1 MNLNLVRRFFKFT
14 VPSIVSMWIFSLYSL
29 VDGMFVAW
37 GVGEHALTAVNLSL
51 PFVSLV
57 FTLGILLATGTST
70 VLSIALGQK
79 DVERA
84 RNYFNQNL
92 FVVIAA
98 TLLLAVLVLFNL
110 DWVADFLG
118 ATGENHHLVKE
129 YVGVIACFSVFFT
142 VSYNL
147 EVQVKADGA
156 PHVSII
162 GVISCGL
169 MNVVLDYIFVMHLH
183 WGVWGAAL
191 ATGLA
196 QATSTAV
203 FVVYFLT
210 HRYPLRFGRFK
221 PDPGAYRRI
230 IPLGTAD
237 GLSELSNGMVIFLF
251 NHIIQRVIGPDALV
265 SYTIISYV
273 NTLVLNS
280 VIGIAHGIQPLCS
293 YHLGAEERPVCHKF
307 LTYGIRLAA
316 CFAAGFF
323 VLCQVLA
330 GAVVGLFRSAA
341 VLLRLPLCGLQC
353 GDLRLLH
360 RHGAPHSLPDHLL
373 WPGPGADLRLSGGAR
388 LSLRC
393 QRHLALPPGVRV
405 PLPAHYPVLPDP
417 LLPPGPAGGQ
427 RGEGWDTGC
436 QAAGLSLPAAWQN
449 GAWQKA
455 MRRSLSEHSFRQA
468 VQTF

>member
-118 ATGENHHLVKE
+118 AT
-129 YVGVIACFSVFFT
+129 
-142 VSYNL
+142 
-147 EVQVKADGA
+147 A

-330 GAVVGLFRSAA
+330 GAVVGLFLQPDSALFA
-341 VLLRLPLCGLQC
+341 SSVSALRLYSFAFLFVGFNVVISGFFTAMEHPIPSLTISFGRGLVLISGCLVVLAFLFGANGIWLSPLVSESLC
-353 GDLRLLH
+353 LLITLFFLI
-360 RHGAPHSLPDHLL
+360 RYFRRVRREASGERDGIPD
-373 WPGPGADLRLSGGAR
+373 AR
-388 LSLRC
+388 
-393 QRHLALPPGVRV
+393 
-405 PLPAHYPVLPDP
+405 PLD
-417 LLPPGPAGGQ
+417 
-427 RGEGWDTGC
+427 
-436 QAAGLSLPAAWQN
+436 
-449 GAWQKA
+449 
-455 MRRSLSEHSFRQA
+455 
-468 VQTF
+468 

>member
-1 MNLNLVRRFFKFT
+1 M
-14 VPSIVSMWIFSLYSL
+14 
-29 VDGMFVAW
+29 
-37 GVGEHALTAVNLSL
+37 
-51 PFVSLV
+51 
-57 FTLGILLATGTST
+57 
-70 VLSIALGQK
+70 
-79 DVERA
+79 ERA

-330 GAVVGLFRSAA
+330 A
-341 VLLRLPLCGLQC
+341 LRLYSFAFLFVGFNVVISGFFTAMEHPIPSLTISFGRGLVLISGCLVALAFLFGANGIWLSPLVSESLC
-353 GDLRLLH
+353 LLITLFFLI
-360 RHGAPHSLPDHLL
+360 RYFRRVRREASGERDGIPD
-373 WPGPGADLRLSGGAR
+373 AR
-388 LSLRC
+388 
-393 QRHLALPPGVRV
+393 
-405 PLPAHYPVLPDP
+405 PLD
-417 LLPPGPAGGQ
+417 
-427 RGEGWDTGC
+427 
-436 QAAGLSLPAAWQN
+436 
-449 GAWQKA
+449 
-455 MRRSLSEHSFRQA
+455 
-468 VQTF
+468 

>member
-203 FVVYFLT
+203 FAVYFLT

-273 NTLVLNS
+273 NTMVLNS

-293 YHLGAEERPVCHKF
+293 YHLGAEERPVCNKF

-330 GAVVGLFRSAA
+330 GAVVGLFLQPDSALFA
-341 VLLRLPLCGLQC
+341 SSVSALRLYSFAFLFVGFNVVTSGFFTAMEHPIPSLTISFGRGLVLISGCLVALAFLFGANGIWLSPLVSESLC
-353 GDLRLLH
+353 LLITLFFLI
-360 RHGAPHSLPDHLL
+360 RYFRRVRREASGERDGIPD
-373 WPGPGADLRLSGGAR
+373 AR
-388 LSLRC
+388 
-393 QRHLALPPGVRV
+393 
-405 PLPAHYPVLPDP
+405 PLD
-417 LLPPGPAGGQ
+417 
-427 RGEGWDTGC
+427 
-436 QAAGLSLPAAWQN
+436 
-449 GAWQKA
+449 
-455 MRRSLSEHSFRQA
+455 
-468 VQTF
+468 

>member
-1 MNLNLVRRFFKFT
+1 M
-14 VPSIVSMWIFSLYSL
+14 
-29 VDGMFVAW
+29 D
-37 GVGEHALTAVNLSL
+37 
-51 PFVSLV
+51 
-57 FTLGILLATGTST
+57 
-70 VLSIALGQK
+70 
-79 DVERA
+79 
-84 RNYFNQNL
+84 
-92 FVVIAA
+92 AA
-98 TLLLAVLVLFNL
+98 
-110 DWVADFLG
+110 
-118 ATGENHHLVKE
+118 
-129 YVGVIACFSVFFT
+129 
-142 VSYNL
+142 
-147 EVQVKADGA
+147 
-156 PHVSII
+156 
-162 GVISCGL
+162 
-169 MNVVLDYIFVMHLH
+169 
-183 WGVWGAAL
+183 GAAL

-330 GAVVGLFRSAA
+330 GAVVGLFLQPDSALFA
-341 VLLRLPLCGLQC
+341 SSVSALRLYSFAFLFVGFNVVTSGFFTAMEHPIPSLTISFGRGLVLISGCLVALAFLFGANGIWLSPLVSESLC
-353 GDLRLLH
+353 LLITLFFLT
-360 RHGAPHSLPDHLL
+360 RYFRRVRREASGERDGIPD
-373 WPGPGADLRLSGGAR
+373 AR
-388 LSLRC
+388 
-393 QRHLALPPGVRV
+393 
-405 PLPAHYPVLPDP
+405 PLD
-417 LLPPGPAGGQ
+417 
-427 RGEGWDTGC
+427 
-436 QAAGLSLPAAWQN
+436 
-449 GAWQKA
+449 
-455 MRRSLSEHSFRQA
+455 
-468 VQTF
+468 

>member
-203 FVVYFLT
+203 FAVYFLT

-251 NHIIQRVIGPDALV
+251 NHIIQRVIGP
-265 SYTIISYV
+265 
-273 NTLVLNS
+273 
-280 VIGIAHGIQPLCS
+280 
-293 YHLGAEERPVCHKF
+293 
-307 LTYGIRLAA
+307 AA

-330 GAVVGLFRSAA
+330 GAVVGLFLQPDSALFA
-341 VLLRLPLCGLQC
+341 SSVSALRLYSFAFLFVGFNVVISGFFTAMEHPIPSLTISFGRGLVLISGCLVALAFLFGANGIWLSPLVSESLC
-353 GDLRLLH
+353 LLITLFFLI
-360 RHGAPHSLPDHLL
+360 RYFRRVRREASGERDGIPD
-373 WPGPGADLRLSGGAR
+373 AR
-388 LSLRC
+388 
-393 QRHLALPPGVRV
+393 
-405 PLPAHYPVLPDP
+405 PLD
-417 LLPPGPAGGQ
+417 
-427 RGEGWDTGC
+427 
-436 QAAGLSLPAAWQN
+436 
-449 GAWQKA
+449 
-455 MRRSLSEHSFRQA
+455 
-468 VQTF
+468 